1 MAESLIARHELL
13 RTAPQPTHPSSAG
26 SRPGCPSHPWPL
38 CGRSPLPAE
47 PVPSLGSEADRH
59 ILFFSPSVL
68 PCSTGAGQ
76 PLQPPRF
83 ARFGPVPGCPFW
95 PRPGAAGLLRGRLGL
110 SGALEAMKTGTAVGK
125 QRRGWKRGV
134 GSRLHPPVPGG
145 ARLPLPGR
153 KGHRRG
159 RAMPDPATLGARC
172 SPGFQPSAGLR
183 ECPSRAQLRR
193 PFASAELKAAPA
205 SAGA

>member
-1 MAESLIARHELL
+1 MPGMSCCAPRRSPPTLPPRGLGPGALPTLGLSAGDRRCQRGRSQVWGRRQTGTSFSSLL
-13 RTAPQPTHPSSAG
+13 RCFHAPQG
-26 SRPGCPSHPWPL
+26 QGNL
-38 CGRSPLPAE
+38 CSPRVLQD
-47 PVPSLGSEADRH
+47 LG
-59 ILFFSPSVL
+59 
-68 PCSTGAGQ
+68 T
-76 PLQPPRF
+76 
-83 ARFGPVPGCPFW
+83 VPGCPFW